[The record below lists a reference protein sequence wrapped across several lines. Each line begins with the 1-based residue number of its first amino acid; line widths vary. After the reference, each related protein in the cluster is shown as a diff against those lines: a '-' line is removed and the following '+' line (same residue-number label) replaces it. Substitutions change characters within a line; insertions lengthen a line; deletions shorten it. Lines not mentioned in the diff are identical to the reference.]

1 MRKNFPITTIEHK
14 LRHDQYLISKTDLK
28 GRITYANPAF
38 VEISGFD
45 REELLGKA
53 HNIVRHP
60 HIPPSVFKDMWDT
73 LQAGK
78 PWTGIV
84 KNRRK
89 DGGFYWVHAL
99 VCPIIESDTVIGYAS
114 VRVRP
119 TDEQI
124 QTAETLYEKINNN
137 TLTGYTLHEGNVVPT
152 GWRKVLS
159 WLKLPFKR
167 TFSFSMLRMV
177 SINAAATL
185 TMAYFA
191 FTGGIPPEHIPLALG
206 GLAALLVVVYAYG
219 FKIAKG
225 MTKPVENAALMAQQ
239 IAAGNLLLNID
250 TANHEGHHET
260 SKLYFC
266 LDLMRKGLTAIATDT
281 HAGIQASQDVAQEI
295 HSNNTLLSARTQNQA
310 DSLQQ
315 TAASMEELTITVQQ
329 NADNARQATQ
339 LAQQSMGIAQQGGS
353 AVQQLVDTMQLIH
366 LSSRKIADIV
376 ELIEGIAFQTNIL
389 ALNAAVES
397 ARAGEAGR
405 GFAVVAGEV
414 RSLAQRSSQAAGE
427 IKALIEE
434 SVSCMDTGAQQAEHA
449 GNTMQDIV
457 NAVQQVNDIIGEISV
472 ASEEQATGL
481 HQIHT
486 AVSQIDDFTQQNSAL
501 VNHLGTTVGELA
513 FQAEM
518 LDQAIRVL
526 NTGQS
531 PRLVAVN
538 KAPAL
543 SARPTAALPH

>member
-124 QTAETLYEKINNN
+124 QTAETLYEKLNNN
-137 TLTGYTLHEGNVVPT
+137 TLNGYTLREGNVVPT

-177 SINAAATL
+177 TLNAAATL

-191 FTGGIPPEHIPLALG
+191 FTGGIPTEHMPWALG
-206 GLAALLVVVYAYG
+206 GLAVLLVVVYAYG

-329 NADNARQATQ
+329 NADNAQEASR
-339 LAQQSMGIAQQGGS
+339 LAERSMHTAQQGGQ
-353 AVQQLVDTMQLIH
+353 VVNELVTTMQDIH
-366 LSSRKIADIV
+366 HRSKQIADIINV
-376 ELIEGIAFQTNIL
+376 IDGIAFQTNIL

-414 RSLAQRSSQAAGE
+414 RSLAQRSAQAANE
-427 IKALIEE
+427 IKTLIDA
-434 SVSCMDTGAQQAEHA
+434 SVERVAAGARQAEHA
-449 GNTMQDIV
+449 GTTMHDV
-457 NAVQQVNDIIGEISV
+457 VTAVDQVNQIIHDI
-472 ASEEQATGL
+472 ASASTEQATGL
-481 HQIHT
+481 QQVHRAMEQMDG
-486 AVSQIDDFTQQNSAL
+486 VTQQNNQL
-501 VNHLGTTVGELA
+501 VGELGRTVEQLSA
-513 FQAEM
+513 HAQS

-526 NTGQS
+526 NTGATHTVPPQQTAE
-531 PRLVAVN
+531 RL
-538 KAPAL
+538 L
-543 SARPTAALPH
+543 G